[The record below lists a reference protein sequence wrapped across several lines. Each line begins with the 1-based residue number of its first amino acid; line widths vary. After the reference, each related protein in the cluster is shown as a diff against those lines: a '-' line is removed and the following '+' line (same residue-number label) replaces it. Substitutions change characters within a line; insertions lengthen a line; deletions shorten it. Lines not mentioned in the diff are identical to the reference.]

1 MTISMNDSQL
11 NTLESLGSFIN
22 GSREI
27 DFKGQGRK
35 EVYSWVGMTLK
46 RFNYGN
52 LSKGDKGT
60 LKQYL
65 EKVTGYSRAQV
76 TRLTGQFV
84 KTGQVKLSDKEKHR
98 FSRKY
103 TKADV
108 ELLAKT
114 DRLHNFPNGN
124 ALKVIIQ
131 RMAAVFSVVSFLN
144 LAKISVSHIY
154 NLRGSVEYRRINQD
168 YTPTK
173 PAVDRNIGVRAKP
186 QPDGKPGYIRV
197 DSVHQGDL
205 GKTKGVYHV
214 NTIDEVTQM
223 EVVGSVEQICE
234 TYLVPLLEELIKS
247 YPFKILEFHS
257 DNGSEYINHRIADL
271 LNRLLIKLTKS
282 RARRTNDNALVEGKN
297 GSVIRK
303 WLGYGFIP
311 QRHAGRINRFYFG
324 CFNEYLNYHRPC
336 GYPTEVEDGKKK
348 GKIKKIYRLK
358 DYQTPYQRFKG
369 LKNAKSYL
377 REGATLEML
386 EGISKRYD
394 DNQMAQIV
402 QKERDKL
409 FDEVLFGKQEIDQLR
424 VFHRSGS
431 LLD

>member
-1 MTISMNDSQL
+1 MTIMINDSQL
-11 NTLESLGSFIN
+11 NTLESLGSFIK
-22 GSREI
+22 GSKEI
-27 DFKGQGRK
+27 DFRGQGRRDTY
-35 EVYSWVGMTLK
+35 VWVEETLK
-46 RFNYGN
+46 RFNYPT
-52 LSKGDKGT
+52 LSKKDKGT

-76 TRLTGQFV
+76 TRLTGQYG

-98 FSRKY
+98 FSKKY
-103 TKADV
+103 TKEDV

-124 ALKVIIQ
+124 ALKIIIQ
-131 RMAAVFSVVSFLN
+131 RMAAVFGMSAFLN
-144 LAKISVSHIY
+144 LSRISVPHIY
-154 NLRGSVEYRRINQD
+154 NLRQGVEYRRINKD

-173 PAVDRNIGVRAKP
+173 PAVDRNIGERRKP

-234 TYLVPLLEELIKS
+234 VYLVPLLEEIIKS
-247 YPFKILEFHS
+247 YPFRILEFHS
-257 DNGSEYINHRIADL
+257 DNGSEYINHRIAEL

-311 QRHAGRINRFYFG
+311 QRHAGRINQFYFG
-324 CFNEYLNYHRPC
+324 AFNEYLNYHRPC

-377 REGATLEML
+377 RAGVTFEML
-386 EGISKRYD
+386 DRISKRYD

-402 QKERDKL
+402 QRERDKL
-409 FDEVLFGKQEIDQLR
+409 FDDVLFGPPEAGRKTGD
-424 VFHRSGS
+424 RSA
-431 LLD
+431 